1 MMLKKI
7 IVMAAAASAIAL
19 AEAGSLHSSE
29 GIQRFCNKAAD
40 DRIFDIKFRVDRA
53 VSVCFPGQDDVDCFY
68 SYTQGKTYLHSRP
81 DLNNDGLP
89 DVIVKDFRSAYG
101 LHEVVHLMAFV
112 QCKDK
117 TFLQVAD
124 EMLTDLKPIRRVA
137 KPQEFVDLRASR
149 ACYDEKLERVRTR
162 FFRLKFD
169 KKTFFYGPPDGDPE
183 LSDYCTDK
191 ELSLPSS
198 TLIGPAH

>member
-1 MMLKKI
+1 MLKKI
-7 IVMAAAASAIAL
+7 IVMAAAASAVAL
-19 AEAGSLHSSE
+19 TEAGSLHSSE

-40 DRIFDIKFRVDRA
+40 DRIFDIKFRDDGA
-53 VSVCFPGQDDVDCFY
+53 VSVCFPGEEDVDCFY

-124 EMLTDLKPIRRVA
+124 EMLTDLKPIRRA
-137 KPQEFVDLRASR
+137 KAQQFSDLRASR

-162 FFRLKFD
+162 FFRLRFD
-169 KKTFFYGPPDGDPE
+169 RKAFFYGPPDGDPE
-183 LSDYCTDK
+183 LSQYCTDK

-198 TLIGPAH
+198 APIGPAH